1 MPKYLVTTTID
12 GPKHARFYV
21 EAPSRDRAKERANF
35 VDGEL
40 VHQSQD
46 SHGRVGHIVSV
57 EEVGREQRPEWTVIG
72 VYTDTQNFTPFQF
85 SIGAEGPRD
94 AVARALARMRHGND
108 KERINEALPEIK
120 SSSLDYVSR
129 GEDARIAS
137 VRPTYRLEP
146 EEHLYEISEFAA

>member
-40 VHQSQD
+40 VHQGED

-72 VYTDTQNFTPFQF
+72 VYTDTQNFIPFQF
-85 SIGAEGPRD
+85 SIGADGPRD
-94 AVARALARMRHGND
+94 AVARVLARMMYGNS
-108 KERINEALPEIK
+108 KEHIESELPDIK
-120 SSSLDYVSR
+120 SSNLKR
-129 GEDARIAS
+129 ECERQAARIAS
-137 VRPTYRLEP
+137 VRPTYKLKP
-146 EEHLYEISEFAA
+146 EERLYEINEFAA